1 MLRVFIVL
9 LALLC
14 AYPAQAQYSASKKA
28 QYVATLKAVTNYKIE
43 DEEIIRDIE
52 KLRENRSFT
61 EDLQRKLDKL
71 SNRRT
76 KDGTNRKILK
86 ILENA
91 GEQIYKLLD

>member
-1 MLRVFIVL
+1 MLRVFVIL
-9 LALLC
+9 IALLC
-14 AYPAQAQYSASKKA
+14 AYPTQAQYSASKKA

-52 KLRENRSFT
+52 KLRENRGFN
-61 EDLQRKLDKL
+61 ENLQRKLDKL

-76 KDGTNRKILK
+76 KDTTNRKILK
-86 ILENA
+86 IIEDA